1 MCRYHNRK
9 TEQQYDDCAQSTF
22 NKSRKT
28 VFAELFAIELKLVC
42 DTLKRWFSTQK
53 KQVEIDEVEKF
64 NFLMNNT
71 PQNCCICDFPIDPF
85 SDSGWFSHVCS
96 AEYLFLQNI
105 YSERDL
111 ARINIASLEEF
122 VAKVKKMLD
131 CLPAFCDSI
140 EFENF
145 KSMRHLGNI
154 DEDLDGL
161 LTEIH
166 AAATNTFQTE
176 QEKGKLSKKQV
187 LGYLYKTSNRHRK
200 NANINVDASYTD
212 NFLSNLAGIA
222 KHKLVVHHSHVSSQI
237 IGFAHRF
244 CNLKVKENYY
254 VIPVIAHNQFR
265 FNFFFFM

>member
-1 MCRYHNRK
+1 M
-9 TEQQYDDCAQSTF
+9 
-22 NKSRKT
+22 
-28 VFAELFAIELKLVC
+28 
-42 DTLKRWFSTQK
+42 
-53 KQVEIDEVEKF
+53 EIDEVEKF

-140 EFENF
+140 KFENF
-145 KSMRHLGNI
+145 KSMRHLANI

-166 AAATNTFQTE
+166 AAATNTFQIE

-200 NANINVDASYTD
+200 KC
-212 NFLSNLAGIA
+212 
-222 KHKLVVHHSHVSSQI
+222 KHQCRRSVH
-237 IGFAHRF
+237 G
-244 CNLKVKENYY
+244 
-254 VIPVIAHNQFR
+254 
-265 FNFFFFM
+265 